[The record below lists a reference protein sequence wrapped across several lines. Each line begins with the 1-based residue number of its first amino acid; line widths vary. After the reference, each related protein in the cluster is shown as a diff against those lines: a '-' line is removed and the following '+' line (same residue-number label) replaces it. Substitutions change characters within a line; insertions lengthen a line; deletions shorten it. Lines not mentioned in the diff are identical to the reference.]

1 MTVEKMNVHEAL
13 TELKMLEKRIPA
25 ETKAVVWVLAN
36 KHSNTQINGVKLTDV
51 VERVESQ
58 RKKVLDLIRRRDAIK
73 RAVVQSN
80 AVTKITVAGAEYTVA
95 EAIDLKNHGMEFLGN
110 LQEQMVRDYR
120 NAERSAQIENAN
132 LEARADSYMK
142 TMIGN
147 SDTKNMSA
155 ENRATR
161 DAFIL
166 AQTVELV
173 DPIGVLKVAAELDE
187 QINTFMSK
195 VDSALSTSN
204 ALTTI
209 TVEY

>member
-1 MTVEKMNVHEAL
+1 MTVETMNVHEAL

-161 DAFIL
+161 DAFIV

>member
-1 MTVEKMNVHEAL
+1 MTTETMNVHEAL

-132 LEARADSYMK
+132 LESRADSYMK

-161 DAFIL
+161 DAFIV

>member
-1 MTVEKMNVHEAL
+1 MTVETMNVHEAL

-25 ETKAVVWVLAN
+25 ETRAVTWVLAN
-36 KHSNTQINGVKLTDV
+36 KHSNTQINGVKLIDVTD
-51 VERVESQ
+51 RVKSQ
-58 RKKVLDLIRRRDAIK
+58 YQKVRDLIRRRDAIK

-80 AVTKITVAGAEYTVA
+80 AVTKITVAGETYTVA

-110 LQEQMVRDYR
+110 LQEQMVDDYR
-120 NAERSAQIENAN
+120 RAERNAQMENAG
-132 LEARADSYMK
+132 LEKRADEYMR

-161 DAFIL
+161 DAFIE
-166 AQTVELV
+166 AQTFELV

-187 QINTFMSK
+187 QIGVFMSK

>member
-1 MTVEKMNVHEAL
+1 M
-13 TELKMLEKRIPA
+13 
-25 ETKAVVWVLAN
+25 
-36 KHSNTQINGVKLTDV
+36 
-51 VERVESQ
+51 
-58 RKKVLDLIRRRDAIK
+58 
-73 RAVVQSN
+73 QSN
-80 AVTKITVAGAEYTVA
+80 AVTKITVAGVEYTVA

-132 LEARADSYMK
+132 LESRADSYMK

-161 DAFIL
+161 DAFIA

-173 DPIGVLKVAAELDE
+173 DPIGILTLAAELDE
-187 QINTFMSK
+187 QINTFLSK